1 MLDLSFNRIK
11 EIEGLEQLINLE
23 KLYLSSNRITKIT
36 NVNHLLNLQML
47 ELGDNKIKVSL
58 VSKKNYLI
66 CSVYLF
72 VLFIYLSFCC

>member
-58 VSKKNYLI
+58 VFKKI
-66 CSVYLF
+66 
-72 VLFIYLSFCC
+72 I